1 MNVFYEW
8 DPANY
13 ESSVLSIGLTGVCF
27 SIYWFITINPKI
39 KSRFF
44 TNHQEEKAWINYVLF
59 QKMTGVL
66 FLGIIPLIVVLITTD
81 YSASELGINLNHF
94 SESLTYL
101 AIMGIMI
108 VLLNFFA
115 GKNPERLKDYP
126 QMRIANWTKKILAIN
141 VTAWILYLLAY
152 EILFRGVLLFLCYDS
167 FGFWPAVA
175 INLGLY
181 TTTHIPKGAGETIG
195 TIPYG
200 LLLCFITV
208 STGSILVAFAT
219 HLIMALSN
227 DLFSIYHNAEMKIS
241 K

>member
-1 MNVFYEW
+1 MNEFHEW

-13 ESSVLSIGLTGVCF
+13 ETVLSIGLTVFCF
-27 SIYWFITINPKI
+27 SIYWFIAINPKI
-39 KSRFF
+39 KYRFF
-44 TNHQEEKAWINYVLF
+44 TNHPEEKGWIKYVLF
-59 QKMTGVL
+59 QKLTGVL
-66 FLGIIPLIVVLITTD
+66 FLGIIPLIFVLTTTD
-81 YSASELGINLNHF
+81 YSARDLGINLNHL
-94 SESLTYL
+94 SESLTYIS
-101 AIMGIMI
+101 IMGLMI
-108 VLLNFFA
+108 LLLNFFA
-115 GKNPERLKDYP
+115 GKNQERLKDYP
-126 QMRIANWTKKILAIN
+126 QMRIANWTTKILAIN
-141 VTAWILYLLAY
+141 ATGWILYLLAY
-152 EILFRGVLLFLCYDS
+152 EILFRGVLLFLCYDI

-181 TTTHIPKGAGETIG
+181 AATHIPKGAGETFG

-200 LLLCFITV
+200 LLLCFITI